1 MRAWRLR
8 ALRCKEFLR
17 ATPNNGQIGTSIA
30 IKIVVAGLLGG
41 GAEASSVALAGAAA
55 LISSSTATKVGIIA
69 VAGAAW
75 TGGVDN
81 VITSNTGAGVASV
94 NG

>member
-1 MRAWRLR
+1 LWLR
-8 ALRCKEFLR
+8 DCSA
-17 ATPNNGQIGTSIA
+17 
-30 IKIVVAGLLGG
+30 VVLKPD
-41 GAEASSVALAGAAA
+41 SVTLAGAAA